1 MKSIL
6 WIQAKMAAT
15 SGGATSWSLCVQG
28 RPVGL
33 SRNKADKLAAGL
45 LSLGVRKGDRV
56 GIWSHN
62 CPEWILVQYATARA
76 GMILVNVNPSYQ
88 AAELEYALR
97 K

>member
-1 MKSIL
+1 MPNVGIKSFSFGISF
-6 WIQAKMAAT
+6 M
-15 SGGATSWSLCVQG
+15 
-28 RPVGL
+28 
-33 SRNKADKLAAGL
+33 SRYPLEADKLAAGL